1 VTIRIT
7 SLVVAMAALVSYPAQ
22 AAEEKPES
30 TLTALK
36 TAAAKALGVKL
47 ANDDL
52 PEEPPKEPGEPPSF
66 YDTVVVQ
73 EAKKLSLQNFERP
86 VKDASKALTQVDYS
100 QYRAIRFNTEKSLWR
115 DQSPFEVQFFHPGFL
130 YQDPLT
136 IKTVEND
143 LAATVNFDRSLFR
156 YDGPA
161 APLAET
167 PLPSDN
173 FAGFR
178 VHYSLNSSKY
188 KDEFMVFQGASYFRL
203 VGPGQAYGLSAR
215 GLAIDTA
222 EPTGE
227 EFPYFREFWLKKPG
241 PNENTLTIYALLDSP
256 SLAGAYKFEVKP
268 GRRVEVEV
276 EGTLFAR
283 KDVKKLGIAPLTSMF
298 VFGENSVVHHDD
310 YRKEV
315 HDSDGLQ
322 ILSGS
327 GEWIW
332 RPLQNP
338 VNLHVSAMQ
347 DKSPKGF
354 GLMQRDREFDHYL
367 DVEAHYHQRPS
378 FWVEPIGKWGKGAV
392 ELVEIPTDSETNDN
406 IVAYWISAKPL
417 LAKQKKH
424 FRYRVKVLNETPPN
438 ATLGRVLYTTTGWA
452 ALPGQAN
459 PPPKSKRLFVVD
471 FYSGD
476 LEGVSGDMPVVPN
489 LTTSSGKVS
498 DLMLQKIP
506 GLERWRAYFKLEPE
520 ANKPVDMRLNL
531 TLNGKPITETWTYVW
546 YPESLPKSK

>member
-1 VTIRIT
+1 MNLPLKK
-7 SLVVAMAALVSYPAQ
+7 SLAIVLCAFISTPLWAETKPAAA
-22 AAEEKPES
+22 
-30 TLTALK
+30 K
-36 TAAAKALGVKL
+36 TAAPAKPPVEKTEDELDEPEQAMGFYGTVQANAEKL
-47 ANDDL
+47 AKQ
-52 PEEPPKEPGEPPSF
+52 PFS
-66 YDTVVVQ
+66 
-73 EAKKLSLQNFERP
+73 RP
-86 VKDASKALTQVDYS
+86 ARDASKALTQVDYS
-100 QYRAIRFNTEKSLWR
+100 QYRAIRFNNDKSLWR
-115 DQSPFEVQFFHPGFL
+115 DQAPFEIQFFHPGFL

-136 IKTVEND
+136 INTIENGLNSTVS
-143 LAATVNFDRSLFR
+143 FDRSLFR

-167 PLPSDN
+167 PLPTTN

-203 VGPGQAYGLSAR
+203 VGPGQSYGLSAR

-227 EFPYFREFWLKKPG
+227 EFPYFREFWLQKPAAG
-241 PNENTLTIYALLDSP
+241 DQNLVIYALLDSE
-256 SLAGAYKFEVKP
+256 SLTGAYRFDVKVGRKIEVD
-268 GRRVEVEV
+268 VEA
-276 EGTLFAR
+276 TLYAR
-283 KDVKKLGIAPLTSMF
+283 KNIKKLGIAPLTSMY
-298 VFGENSVVHHDD
+298 VFGENAVTKQDD
-310 YRKEV
+310 YRPEV

-322 ILSGS
+322 VHTGD
-327 GEWIW
+327 GEWLW

-338 VNLHVSAMQ
+338 AHLHVSAMQ

-354 GLMQRDREFDHYL
+354 GLIQRDREFDHYL

-378 FWVEPIGKWGKGAV
+378 FWIQPIGKWGKGAV

-406 IVAYWISAKPL
+406 IVAYWIAEKPL

-424 FRYRVKVLNETPPN
+424 FKYRIKVINDVPPGAN
-438 ATLGRVLYTTTGWA
+438 LGRVLYTTNGWA

-471 FYSGD
+471 FFNGD
-476 LEGVSGDMPVVPN
+476 LEGVNGDMAVTPT

-498 DLMLQKIP
+498 DLMVQKIP
-506 GLERWRAYFKLEPE
+506 GLERWRAYFKLEPDG
-520 ANKPVDMRLNL
+520 NKPVDMRLTL
-531 TLNGKPITETWTYVW
+531 MLNGRPITETWTYVW
-546 YPESLPKSK
+546 YPDNLPKAK

>member
-1 VTIRIT
+1 VNLKRKT
-7 SLVVAMAALVSYPAQ
+7 SVFLALCALASHTTVLAN
-22 AAEEKPES
+22 ENPES
-30 TLTALK
+30 TLSALK
-36 TAAAKALGVKL
+36 TAAAKALGVKT
-47 ANDDL
+47 ANDENA
-52 PEEPPKEPGEPPSF
+52 EEPPKNPGEPPTF
-66 YDTVVVQ
+66 YDNVVQ
-73 EAKKLSLQNFERP
+73 EAKKLSLQPFVQP
-86 VKDASKALTQVDYS
+86 PKDSSKPLTKVDYS

-115 DQSPFEVQFFHPGFL
+115 EQSPFEIQFFHPGFL

-136 IKTVEND
+136 INTLENG
-143 LAATVNFDRSLFR
+143 LASTVNFDRGLFR

-167 PLPSDN
+167 PLPSNN

-178 VHYSLNSSKY
+178 VHYSLNSGKY

-203 VGPGQAYGLSAR
+203 VGPGHAYGLSAR

-227 EFPYFREFWLKKPG
+227 EFPYFREFWLQKPG
-241 PNENTLTIYALLDSP
+241 PNDTSMQIYALLDSP
-256 SLAGAYKFEVKP
+256 SVTGAFKFDVKP
-268 GRRVEVEV
+268 GRRVEVDV
-276 EGTLFAR
+276 EGTVFAR
-283 KDVKKLGIAPLTSMF
+283 KDIKKLGIAPLTSMF
-298 VFGENSVVHHDD
+298 VFGETSVVHHDD
-310 YRKEV
+310 YRPEV

-322 ILSGS
+322 ILSGA

-378 FWVEPIGKWGKGAV
+378 FWVEPIGKWGKGAI

-406 IVAYWISAKPL
+406 IVAYWVPAKPL
-417 LAKQKKH
+417 LAKQKKR
-424 FRYRVKVLNETPPN
+424 FKYRIKVLNDIPPN
-438 ATLGRVLYTTTGWA
+438 ANLGRVLYHKNGWA
-452 ALPGQAN
+452 ALPGEAN
-459 PPPKSKRLFVVD
+459 PPAKTKRLFVVD

-476 LEGVSGDMPVVPN
+476 LEGLSHDMAVTPS

-520 ANKPVDMRLNL
+520 GNKPADMRLNL
-531 TLNGKPITETWTYVW
+531 LLNGKPITETWTYVW